1 MGPERVALGIYLVYA
16 IEGFSR
22 FFEGNKEKYWVDNG
36 KPLTA
41 FLQPEQLREV
51 TEGLLK
57 RDYAESGERGILG
70 KTSCAWSARYGAKRT
85 PASLMLTVL
94 AVALRLED

>member
-1 MGPERVALGIYLVYA
+1 MGPEHVGLGIDLVYDVK
-16 IEGFSR
+16 GFTC
-22 FFEGNKEKYWVDNG
+22 FFEANKEKYWADNG

-57 RDYAESGERGILG
+57 HDYAESGERGILG
-70 KTSCAWSARYGAKRT
+70 KN
-85 PASLMLTVL
+85 
-94 AVALRLED
+94 

>member
-1 MGPERVALGIYLVYA
+1 MGPEHVGRGIDLVYDVG
-16 IEGFSR
+16 GFTR
-22 FFEGNKEKYWVDNG
+22 FFEGNKKKFWADYEE
-36 KPLTA
+36 PLTA

-70 KTSCAWSARYGAKRT
+70 KY
-85 PASLMLTVL
+85 
-94 AVALRLED
+94 

>member
-1 MGPERVALGIYLVYA
+1 MGPEHVGLGIDLIYDV
-16 IEGFSR
+16 EGFTC
-22 FFEGNKEKYWVDNG
+22 FFEANKEKYWVDNG

-41 FLQPEQLREV
+41 FFQPEQLREV

-70 KTSCAWSARYGAKRT
+70 KY
-85 PASLMLTVL
+85 
-94 AVALRLED
+94 